1 MKSFFEVVSTLKGV
15 HSLFLDASLSLSGS
29 DSRTLGQEMG
39 VKCIVSTS
47 IIVGSQRNTP
57 DLGFR

>member
-1 MKSFFEVVSTLKGV
+1 MKSFSKVVSKLKGV
-15 HSLFLDASLSLSGS
+15 HSLFLDASLSFNGR

-47 IIVGSQRNTP
+47 MFSR
-57 DLGFR
+57 